1 MALPRGV
8 EIRQY
13 LIKQLDE
20 IIKSGAKNVLVTNP
34 DGFVF
39 LSHGDID
46 PVDLS
51 IAASLASAFQNTI
64 RYLNSDFYYKL
75 GLLLKKAIKINEV
88 SLFQYILSYGDKTY
102 VSIFIEG
109 YSIISVVPDPTKIQ
123 EISDLLLKTIIQVM
137 NVFRE
142 LRKRITIESPEIP
155 VGITSIPTTTLE
167 EVPVEEQINES
178 LFIDPKIGYQHIRQV
193 TLTALKVLEEKGDW
207 LSALKAF
214 QVISLYI
221 KTLLKKNPQ
230 YTENNVIMTI
240 NRWVEKTVQRIQTLL
255 RTYGNS
261 SIDDKRK
268 QILKQGLNQL
278 LNYLRREIYK

>member
-1 MALPRGV
+1 LALPRGV